1 MTYVDNG
8 SVAAVFSRM
17 ADLMEIQGANAF
29 RIRAFRRVAQAL
41 ENLSEGVA
49 AMLEDGTLKEV
60 PGIGDGTIK
69 RIREIIDTGTCD
81 DLVQLSSELPP
92 GLFEMLQVSGLGPKK
107 VKLFYDELGI
117 SSIDELEAA
126 ARAGDLAKLPR
137 MGKTS
142 QDKLLGEIDTY
153 RRRTGR
159 IALGDALP
167 QGWAIVEALQEEKA
181 VERIDLAGS
190 CRRGRETIGDLDVL
204 VASRQVEPVMD
215 RFVSL
220 AQVAEVMLRGET
232 KCSVRLHSGLQ
243 VDLRVLLPE
252 SYGAAM
258 HYFTGSQ
265 MHNIAI
271 RDRAKRAG
279 LRINE
284 YGVYTEP
291 AGERVS
297 GATEEEVFAAV
308 GLPFIPPEL
317 RENRGEIE
325 AAERDE
331 LPEPLSRGDLRG
343 DLHVPVQLAADE
355 GGGAAIDVP
364 ALIEAAK
371 AEGLS
376 YLGLVLPI
384 DDTTT
389 AAAIEA
395 HRERVRELEQTHG
408 FALLAAIDAPL
419 DGEGAVQAPTEL
431 DLGEA
436 SDWVF
441 GSVRSQLTMAT
452 EEMTARVIAALESG
466 VIDCLAHPSGRLLGK
481 REATALDL
489 DALLAAAQRTGV
501 ALELDG
507 HPLRLDLDANHCR
520 RAHELSVPVVIGGEA
535 KSGEELALHLELAIR
550 TARRGWLETKDVLNC
565 GDVAAL
571 KNWRRSRRR

>member
-1 MTYVDNG
+1 MAYVDNR

-17 ADLMEIQGANAF
+17 ADLMEIKGANAF

-49 AMLEDGTLKEV
+49 AMLEEGTLSQV

-69 RIREIIDTGTCD
+69 RIREIIDSGTCE
-81 DLVQLSSELPP
+81 DLVQLSAELPP
-92 GLFEMLQVSGLGPKK
+92 GLFDMLQVSGLGPKK

-117 SSIDELEAA
+117 SSVDELEAA

-137 MGKTS
+137 MGQKS
-142 QDKLLGEIDTY
+142 QDKLLGEIDAY

-159 IALGDALP
+159 VALGDALP
-167 QGWAIVEALQEEKA
+167 QGWAIVEALREEPA

-220 AQVAEVMLRGET
+220 PQVAEVMLRGET
-232 KCSVRLHSGLQ
+232 KCSVRLRSELQ
-243 VDLRVLLPE
+243 VDLRVLVPE

-297 GATEEEVFAAV
+297 GATEQEVFAAV
-308 GLPFIPPEL
+308 GLPLIPPEL

-331 LPEPLSRGDLRG
+331 LPEPITRGQLGGDLR
-343 DLHVPVQLAADE
+343 LPVIDAE
-355 GGGAAIDVP
+355 GRPIALPPLID
-364 ALIEAAK
+364 AAK
-371 AEGLS
+371 QSGLA
-376 YLGLVLPI
+376 YVGLVLPI
-384 DDTTT
+384 DATTT

-395 HRERVRELEQTHG
+395 HRAQVRQLEQTHELR
-408 FALLAAIDAPL
+408 LLAAIDAPI
-419 DGEGAVQAPTEL
+419 D
-431 DLGEA
+431 EA
-436 SDWVF
+436 GVVSLPASIDCAAATDWVL
-441 GSVRSQLTMAT
+441 GSVRSQLAMDG
-452 EEMTARVIAALESG
+452 EQMTARVVAALESG
-466 VIDCLAHPSGRLLGK
+466 AIDCLAHPSSRLLGQ

-501 ALELDG
+501 ALELHG
-507 HPLRLDLDANHCR
+507 HPSRLDLDANHCR
-520 RAHELSVPVVIGGEA
+520 RAHELDVPVAIGSDAHDGEQ
-535 KSGEELALHLELAIR
+535 LALHLELAIR
-550 TARRGWLETKDVLNC
+550 TARRGWLEPKDVLNC
-565 GDVAAL
+565 GDADAL
-571 KNWRRSRRR
+571 ASWRASRRS